1 MTERRAQI
9 IGSPISPYVRKV
21 LAACALKGVEVAL
34 DPIVPFFGGDAFT
47 QLSPLRRIPVYRD
60 DRVNLSDSSVIS
72 QYLEDRW
79 PSPPLYP
86 DDIAVRAQARW
97 LEEFADTRMG
107 DVFIWKLFNN
117 AVISPAVFGTPR
129 DAALQARAIA
139 EDVPAIMDYL
149 EAQLPANGFFCGALG
164 IADLSVAVHFANLK
178 WARVELD
185 WTKWPRAKSWLA
197 ATLAGSA
204 LGRLEAVGAALVTTP
219 IPGHRAKLTELG
231 LTLTADTVGI
241 AKPRKG
247 PMSV

>member
-1 MTERRAQI
+1 MTDRSAQI

-21 LAACALKGVEVAL
+21 LAACALKGIEVAL

-47 QLSPLRRIPVYRD
+47 ALSPLRRIPVYRD
-60 DRVNLSDSSVIS
+60 DRVSLCDSSVIC

-79 PSPPLYP
+79 SSPRLYP
-86 DDIAVRAQARW
+86 DDIAARAQARW

-117 AVISPAVFGTPR
+117 AVISPAVFGTQR
-129 DAALQARAIA
+129 DAALRERTIA
-139 EDVPAIMDYL
+139 EDVPAVMDYL
-149 EAQLPANGFFCGALG
+149 EAQLPAQGFFCGALG

-185 WTKWPRAKSWLA
+185 WAKWPRTKAWVA
-197 ATLAGSA
+197 ATLSGSA
-204 LGRLEAVGAALVTTP
+204 LGRLESVGAALVTTP
-219 IPGHRAKLTELG
+219 IQGHRAKLAELG
-231 LTLTADTVGI
+231 LNLTPDTVGV

>member
-1 MTERRAQI
+1 MTDRSAQI

-21 LAACALKGVEVAL
+21 LAACALKGIEVAL

-47 QLSPLRRIPVYRD
+47 ALSPLRRIPVYRD
-60 DRVNLSDSSVIS
+60 DRVSLSDSSVIC
-72 QYLEDRW
+72 QYLEDRF

-86 DDIAVRAQARW
+86 ADIAVRAQARW

-117 AVISPAVFGTPR
+117 AVISPAVFGAQR
-129 DAALQARAIA
+129 DAILRERTIG
-139 EDVPAIMDYL
+139 EDLPAIMDYL
-149 EAQLPANGFFCGALG
+149 EAQLPTQGFLCGALG

-178 WARVELD
+178 WARVELE
-185 WTKWPRAKSWLA
+185 WTKWPRTKAWLA
-197 ATLAGSA
+197 ATLADSA
-204 LGRLEAVGAALVTTP
+204 LGRLDSVGAALVTTP
-219 IPGHRAKLTELG
+219 IHGHRTKLAELG
-231 LTLTADTVGI
+231 LALTADTVGV

>member
-1 MTERRAQI
+1 MTDGRAHI

-47 QLSPLRRIPVYRD
+47 ALSPLRRIPVYRD
-60 DRVNLSDSSVIS
+60 DHVSLCDSSVVC

-79 PSPPLYP
+79 PSPALYP
-86 DDIAVRAQARW
+86 AEIALRAQARW
-97 LEEFADTRMG
+97 IEEYADTRMG

-117 AVISPAVFGTPR
+117 AVISPAVFGTQR
-129 DAALQARAIA
+129 DAALRERTIG

-149 EAQLPANGFFCGALG
+149 EAHLPAQGYFCGALG

-178 WARVELD
+178 WARVDLD
-185 WTKWPRAKSWLA
+185 WTKWPRVKAWLA
-197 ATLAGSA
+197 ATLAGST
-204 LGRLEAVGAALVTTP
+204 LGRLEAVGSALVTAP
-219 IPGHRAKLTELG
+219 IQSHRTKLAELG
-231 LTLTADTVGI
+231 LALTADTVGV

>member
-1 MTERRAQI
+1 MSERAAHI

-47 QLSPLRRIPVYRD
+47 ELSPLRRIPVYRD
-60 DRVNLSDSSVIS
+60 DRVSLCDSSVIC

-79 PSPPLYP
+79 PSPQLYP
-86 DDIAVRAQARW
+86 HDIALRAQARW

-107 DVFIWKLFNN
+107 DIFIWKLFNN

-129 DAALQARAIA
+129 DAALRERTIG

-149 EAQLPANGFFCGALG
+149 EAQLPAQGFFCGSLG
-164 IADLSVAVHFANLK
+164 IADISIAVHFANLK
-178 WARVELD
+178 WARVELA
-185 WTKWPRAKSWLA
+185 WAKWPRTKTWLS
-197 ATLAGSA
+197 ATLAESA
-204 LGRLEAVGAALVTTP
+204 LGRLESIGAALVTTP
-219 IPGHRAKLTELG
+219 VQGHRAKLAELG
-231 LTLTADTVGI
+231 LTLTADTVGV